1 MNTHIFKHDKKETEE
16 QANKPIVFD
25 AEYIGGH
32 KLYPQKTDCKVRL
45 YIDNIDIELQ
55 GRKHKGQ
62 NIIIPYTKISDFQ
75 NEDEEK
81 IRKRRIVA
89 LGLIFLPLAI
99 LGAVWKKKVRYTV
112 IEYTDKLG
120 MQETVIVDFGKHV
133 ERAQQSIYSK
143 VTDAR
148 AT

>member
-1 MNTHIFKHDKKETEE
+1 MNTHIFKSKKEEDTTD
-16 QANKPIVFD
+16 KPICFNGI
-25 AEYIGGH
+25 EYMGGH
-32 KLYPQKTDCKVRL
+32 KLYPKKVDCNVYL
-45 YIDNIDIELQ
+45 YIDNMDIEFDS
-55 GRKHKGQ
+55 RKNKNH
-62 NIIIPYTKISDFQ
+62 IIIPYSKISDFQ
-75 NEDEEK
+75 NEDDEK

-133 ERAQQSIYSK
+133 ERAQQSIYDK
-143 VTDAR
+143 ITNAR

>member
-1 MNTHIFKHDKKETEE
+1 MNKTKTIDEKDV
-16 QANKPIVFD
+16 NKPILFD

-32 KLYPQKTDCKVRL
+32 KLYPKKTDCNVRL
-45 YIDNIDIELQ
+45 YIDSIDIELQ

-62 NIIIPYTKISDFQ
+62 NHIIIPYTKISDFQ
-75 NEDEEK
+75 NEDDEK

-112 IEYTDKLG
+112 IEYIDKLG